1 MEPTPSAP
9 AEKIT
14 LPELLTVK
22 ETAEYLRVPQPTIY
36 YLLQNG
42 KLPGVMI
49 GGRWRVKRLL
59 IDRDILHSVPA
70 EVASAETVST
80 QDAVG
85 KQINIITAGGKNS
98 TEGLDLLERLLKQ
111 SSTQVVSGDTDI
123 EASNVIVLDARTFS
137 ERELTQEPLGAR
149 VAQNFPPEAHIVLV

>member
-1 MEPTPSAP
+1 MEPIPSAP
-9 AEKIT
+9 AETKKW
-14 LPELLTVK
+14 PELLTVK

-42 KLPGVMI
+42 KLPGIMI

-59 IDRDILHSVPA
+59 IDRDILHSVPE

-80 QDAVG
+80 QNAVG
-85 KQINIITAGGKNS
+85 KQVNIITAGGKNS
-98 TEGLDLLERLLKQ
+98 TEGLDLLENLLRQ
-111 SSTQVVSGDTDI
+111 NNAQVVSGDADI
-123 EASNVIVLDARTFS
+123 EASNIIVLDTRTFS

>member
-9 AEKIT
+9 VETVK

-22 ETAEYLRVPQPTIY
+22 ETAEYLRVPQPTVY

-70 EVASAETVST
+70 EVASAETVSA
-80 QDAVG
+80 QDVVG
-85 KQINIITAGGKNS
+85 NQVNFITAGGKNS

-111 SSTQVVSGDTDI
+111 NNTQVVSGDAEI
-123 EASNVIVLDARTFS
+123 AASNIIVLDTHTFT
-137 ERELTQEPLGAR
+137 EKELAQEPLGAR